1 MKQVTDTKKKEHMQG
16 SKSGMRKT
24 IALYAKLGLLAVL
37 GACLLAGCE
46 IEEGNRKK
54 LSEPDYT
61 LVAQEDIPQE
71 LMEQIE
77 EAKTEEMKLTFAD
90 DGALYIVRGYGE
102 QPAGS
107 SIQILELYTTKDGIV
122 CDTQLVGGGKTAEND
137 TTSAFP
143 YIVVKL
149 LCDEQNVVFE

>member
-1 MKQVTDTKKKEHMQG
+1 MKQVKYEEKKEAVQNH
-16 SKSGMRKT
+16 KIRTCKK
-24 IALYAKLGLLAVL
+24 ILRYAKLGLLAVL

-46 IEEGNRKK
+46 IEEGDRKK

-77 EAKTEEMKLTFAD
+77 ESKTEEMKLTFAD
-90 DGALYIVRGYGE
+90 EGALYIVRGYGE

-107 SIQILELYTTKDGIV
+107 SIQVLELYTIKDGIV

-137 TTSAFP
+137 TTSAYP

>member
-1 MKQVTDTKKKEHMQG
+1 MEQVKKTGKIKKVQNGKKDAGKKHAVNM
-16 SKSGMRKT
+16 
-24 IALYAKLGLLAVL
+24 IIGLVAVL

-46 IEEGNRKK
+46 IEEGDRKK

-90 DGALYIVRGYGE
+90 EGALYIVRGYGA

-107 SIQILELYTTKDGIV
+107 SIQVLELYTTKDGIV

-137 TTSAFP
+137 TTSAYP